1 MKKYLSKYILLF
13 IICVLLGLG
22 VFFFLSKTS
31 DSSKGQRQTLMNRVT
46 SELSSKG
53 SENIESNLNA
63 MLSSNKWEEEYGKEN
78 VPTDIRYVTVDSS
91 KDGMTELAG
100 GSSVWTINEDGTV
113 KGFLVF
119 SFNDD
124 HSLKTLMICEVSIA
138 VFFVITVLFFIYIDR
153 KVIMPFNRLSEYP
166 ERIAKN
172 ENADALPESKNR
184 YFGRYIWGM
193 NMLRDRLSGDNKK
206 LRQMEKEQL
215 TLVSTIAHGIKTPVA
230 NIKLYSEAIKSG
242 LYRDDGIPDKKDS
255 EVADKITKNA
265 DDITAL
271 LQELLESAS
280 KGVVVFEPKKESFY
294 LTELEE
300 FIRREYDNRLSVM
313 RIPYTIDLRSKVMI
327 NSDKTGITRILTQLM
342 ENAIKYGDGRG
353 ITVIIDKNED
363 GYIFSVRDKGSR
375 IPEGEMPYIFNS
387 FWRGSNASEVEGN
400 GLGLY
405 EASFIARKLGGDIV
419 ARYLEETE
427 ETELEVFLPL

>member
-22 VFFFLSKTS
+22 VFLFLSKTS

-78 VPTDIRYVTVDSS
+78 VPTDIRYVTVEGS

-100 GSSVWTINEDGTV
+100 GSSVWTITEDGAV

-119 SFNDD
+119 SFDDD

-138 VFFVITVLFFIYIDR
+138 VVFVITVLFFIYIDR

-294 LTELEE
+294 LTEIEE

-313 RIPYTIDLRSKVMI
+313 RIPYKIDLRSKVMI
-327 NSDKTGITRILTQLM
+327 NSDKTGIARILTQLM

>member
-22 VFFFLSKTS
+22 VFLFLSKTS

-78 VPTDIRYVTVDSS
+78 VPTDIRYVTVESS

-100 GSSVWTINEDGTV
+100 GSSVWTITEDGAV

-138 VFFVITVLFFIYIDR
+138 VVFVITVLFFIYIDR

-294 LTELEE
+294 LTEIEE

-313 RIPYTIDLRSKVMI
+313 RIPYKIDLRSKVMI
-327 NSDKTGITRILTQLM
+327 NSDKTGIARILTQLM